1 MKDII
6 NDLKKSGT
14 WANQLTISINLISS
28 KGNSEERVMHSK
40 SDNIEIMINYKAD
53 VVMEELFIHFFLTM
67 KLN

>member
-6 NDLKKSGT
+6 NDLQKSGT

-28 KGNSEERVMHSK
+28 KDNGEERVMHSK

-67 KLN
+67 KLY

>member
-28 KGNSEERVMHSK
+28 KDNSEERVMHSK

-53 VVMEELFIHFFLTM
+53 VVME
-67 KLN
+67 